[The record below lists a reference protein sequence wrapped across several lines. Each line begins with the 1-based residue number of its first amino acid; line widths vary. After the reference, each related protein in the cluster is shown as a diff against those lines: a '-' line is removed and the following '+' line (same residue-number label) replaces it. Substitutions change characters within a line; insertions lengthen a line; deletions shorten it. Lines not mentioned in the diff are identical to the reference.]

1 MTRNFL
7 IATDFSTRSDRA
19 LRRGTL
25 LARQAS
31 AQLVLV
37 HVVDDDQPRQLAE
50 LQEQAAAALLDAF
63 SQTLRDDGISC
74 ESRVIFG
81 DPFEGIVRAAKDE
94 DAGLV
99 VIGPHRRQI
108 LRDRFLG
115 TTAERTIRLSRT
127 PVIMANGVP
136 AGPYRSIVIAT
147 DLSECSFAAAKAAKN
162 LGLLDRGGIIV
173 LHVLDTWEGGPV
185 VRASISMQEAERRL
199 EEDAERASRELQ
211 RLMQRLAIEGSCQ
224 AVKLGEESIAMAIDN
239 FAKAAQADLIVIG
252 THGRTGLEKWMLGSV
267 AESVLRISD
276 VDVLVARI
284 VGVEE

>member
-31 AQLVLV
+31 AELVLV

-147 DLSECSFAAAKAAKN
+147 DLSECSFAAAEAAKN

-185 VRASISMQEAERRL
+185 VRASISMEEAERRL

-211 RLMQRLAIEGSCQ
+211 HLMQRLAIEGSCQ
-224 AVKLGEESIAMAIDN
+224 VVKLGEESIAMAIDN

>member
-31 AQLVLV
+31 AELVLA

-162 LGLLDRGGIIV
+162 LGVLDRGGIIV

-185 VRASISMQEAERRL
+185 VRASISMEEAERRL

-211 RLMQRLAIEGSCQ
+211 HLMQRLAIEGSCQ
-224 AVKLGEESIAMAIDN
+224 VVKLGEESIAMAIDN

>member
-25 LARQAS
+25 LARQTS
-31 AQLVLV
+31 AELVLV
-37 HVVDDDQPRQLAE
+37 HVIDDDQPRQLAE
-50 LQEQAAAALLDAF
+50 LQEQAAAALLDDL

-81 DPFEGIVRAAKDE
+81 DPFEGVVRAAKDE
-94 DAGLV
+94 DAHLV
-99 VIGPHRRQI
+99 LIGPHRRQI
-108 LRDRFLG
+108 LRDSFLG

-136 AGPYRSIVIAT
+136 AGPYRSIVIVT
-147 DLSECSFAAAKAAKN
+147 DLSECSFAAAKAAKD

-173 LHVLDTWEGGPV
+173 LHVLDTSEGGPV
-185 VRASISMQEAERRL
+185 VSSSMSMEEAEKRL
-199 EEDAERASRELQ
+199 EENTEQASRELQ
-211 RLMQRLAIEGSCQ
+211 HLIQRLAIKGSYQ
-224 AVKLGEESIAMAIDN
+224 VVKLGEESTAMAIDN

-267 AESVLRISD
+267 AESVLRMSD
-276 VDVLVARI
+276 VDVLVART
-284 VGVEE
+284 VGLE